1 MKRIKIKLETFDD
14 IKIFASKIVRV
25 ESEVDIIKG
34 SRVYDAKSIMGVL
47 NMGTLDGVFV
57 EIHSDDEEEIKF
69 FNELMEEF
77 KVNED

>member
-1 MKRIKIKLETFDD
+1 MKRIKIKLEKFSD
-14 IKIFASKIVRV
+14 IKVFASKIVKV

-34 SRVYDAKSIMGVL
+34 SRFYDAKSIIAVL

-57 EIHSDDEEEIKF
+57 EIHSDNEDEIKF

>member
-1 MKRIKIKLETFDD
+1 MKRVKIKLETFND
-14 IKIFASKIVRV
+14 IKVFASKIVRV

-47 NMGTLDGVFV
+47 NMGTLDGIFV